1 MKELIIF
8 LSALAIGLFLLY
20 RMARRG
26 ISKKYERKSSKEGLV
41 TNSWSALNEGVDPS
55 L

>member
-8 LSALAIGLFLLY
+8 LFTLVMGLFLLY

-26 ISKKYERKSSKEGLV
+26 ISKKYERKPSKEGLV
-41 TNSWSALNEGVDPS
+41 TNSWSAQNEGVDPS

>member
-8 LSALAIGLFLLY
+8 LTALAIGVFLIY

-26 ISKKYERKSSKEGLV
+26 ISKKYERKPTKEGLV